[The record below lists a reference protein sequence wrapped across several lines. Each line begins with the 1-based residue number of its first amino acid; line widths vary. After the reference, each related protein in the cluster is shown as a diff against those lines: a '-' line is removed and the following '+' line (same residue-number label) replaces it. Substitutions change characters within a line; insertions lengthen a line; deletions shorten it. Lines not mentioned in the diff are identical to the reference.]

1 MSETWS
7 RIDARS
13 RARSLVEPYRSSGSL
28 ARQRS
33 MDQTRLAGAFGLT
46 TGRLRVVLDD
56 HRERLDCVARPKARR
71 PVTIS

>member
-1 MSETWS
+1 
-7 RIDARS
+7 
-13 RARSLVEPYRSSGSL
+13 
-28 ARQRS
+28 